1 VVECDIHAAFRESE
15 TGFPDDQRI
24 SRFTAQGH
32 HGRSVHGDGENMI
45 GERVKGYM
53 KLENYFVYGTKIE
66 SAANKY
72 SFV

>member
-1 VVECDIHAAFRESE
+1 
-15 TGFPDDQRI
+15 
-24 SRFTAQGH
+24 
-32 HGRSVHGDGENMI
+32 MI